1 MDTGSFLFSDI
12 ECAVKYNFIWLP
24 LQSHAHFLNSF
35 LTKANVGFDARGVLK
50 LFDFGFAV
58 SIEEDNPKALYDRCG
73 TLR

>member
-1 MDTGSFLFSDI
+1 MGSFSL
-12 ECAVKYNFIWLP
+12 
-24 LQSHAHFLNSF
+24 LQHRMYREVQLYLAYSLIPFTFLNDYF
-35 LTKANVGFDARGVLK
+35 MKANVGFDARGVLK